1 MLHQKLKKI
10 ILTLGIFAIAAL
22 TYAADK
28 VELFVTPNPVQVGVP
43 ARLTIR
49 SNDGAQNNFSSSLPE
64 IEGLRWM
71 NGTSSSRRISI
82 VNGRRSSIFELSIP
96 FMVEKAGK
104 YTIPSMRLTHNRE
117 RTQPLEFQA
126 VELKLTNPQ
135 VPRSVQSGVPSRL
148 RGTPRAPQRLQ
159 RRTAPQT
166 PAQTGKQQ
174 EKHQSSEV
182 TLDEAMFARAA
193 IPGDRK
199 EYYVGE
205 EIPLLINVYILRGAQ
220 AQLSW
225 PTVNFGDRDAAI
237 LKDYKGVNDQ
247 NPHFDRPSE
256 FADEVDGRLYT
267 VYSFNTA
274 FRPISA
280 GKMTVKTVTPG
291 ALVVPDNRPS
301 RTDSMF
307 DDFFGGS
314 FFSRDRQISRT
325 LQTEPVDITVKALPP
340 VPKGQFFTGL
350 VGSWRSE
357 VTITPPPYKV
367 GEPVTVKINFRGTG
381 SLDTLRAQTLDL
393 KGYRVYPPE
402 IEKGRNSAEVRYIM
416 IPTEQNDTG
425 KDNLVLPPYSTFNS
439 ETGEYEAQSFSRKL
453 EIEKGTYSAASVA
466 ADYTASPVSPGTD
479 AVQSQRRPEEILYLK
494 PPDQSGVR
502 MPLFR
507 NVLFTAVPLVILS
520 MLFWIICEI
529 VHLRRL
535 ALMNDPSILRKNAAK
550 KRRGEL
556 FARLRALNPQEIPA
570 EATGDITGYITDLL
584 DLPQGTDLN
593 EAASAVRGKSPELAN
608 MLEEVAQ
615 SAWMPSKKTQF
626 TDEFRQRLIK
636 ALARLA
642 AVAVILGI
650 FPLQVMGA
658 DVSLVKGPAVTNSA
672 EAMTAYDSGKFED
685 AGKYY
690 ASQLVKSRPSAR
702 VLYNL
707 GNCLY
712 KLGDLPRALICY
724 ERASRLAPRDS
735 DILENLNLVRRKL
748 GLPEKY
754 LIASP
759 ADIPPY
765 LRDSLRPDEWLLL
778 LSFGVAL
785 IFIGLGI
792 RRLAEKRLPFRILL
806 ISGLVLIVISAA
818 AVVSQKMTTYNERY
832 AIVTVRNVPVY
843 SLPSEKSGR
852 IEMKLK
858 AGEELMIGERRM
870 NWVRIRSGN
879 AEGWVPASDVTSLWT
894 PGSISTN

>member
-71 NGTSSSRRISI
+71 NGTSSSRRVSI

-247 NPHFDRPSE
+247 NPYFDRPSE

-425 KDNLVLPPYSTFNS
+425 KDNLVLPPYSTFNP

-494 PPDQSGVR
+494 PLDQSGVR

-570 EATGDITGYITDLL
+570 DIHVPAT
-584 DLPQGTDLN
+584 
-593 EAASAVRGKSPELAN
+593 
-608 MLEEVAQ
+608 
-615 SAWMPSKKTQF
+615 
-626 TDEFRQRLIK
+626 
-636 ALARLA
+636 
-642 AVAVILGI
+642 
-650 FPLQVMGA
+650 
-658 DVSLVKGPAVTNSA
+658 VS
-672 EAMTAYDSGKFED
+672 
-685 AGKYY
+685 
-690 ASQLVKSRPSAR
+690 R
-702 VLYNL
+702 
-707 GNCLY
+707 
-712 KLGDLPRALICY
+712 
-724 ERASRLAPRDS
+724 
-735 DILENLNLVRRKL
+735 RRKAN
-748 GLPEKY
+748 G
-754 LIASP
+754 
-759 ADIPPY
+759 
-765 LRDSLRPDEWLLL
+765 
-778 LSFGVAL
+778 F
-785 IFIGLGI
+785 F
-792 RRLAEKRLPFRILL
+792 
-806 ISGLVLIVISAA
+806 
-818 AVVSQKMTTYNERY
+818 
-832 AIVTVRNVPVY
+832 
-843 SLPSEKSGR
+843 
-852 IEMKLK
+852 
-858 AGEELMIGERRM
+858 
-870 NWVRIRSGN
+870 
-879 AEGWVPASDVTSLWT
+879 PASHVRQL
-894 PGSISTN
+894 

>member
-1 MLHQKLKKI
+1 M
-10 ILTLGIFAIAAL
+10 
-22 TYAADK
+22 
-28 VELFVTPNPVQVGVP
+28 
-43 ARLTIR
+43 
-49 SNDGAQNNFSSSLPE
+49 
-64 IEGLRWM
+64 
-71 NGTSSSRRISI
+71 
-82 VNGRRSSIFELSIP
+82 
-96 FMVEKAGK
+96 
-104 YTIPSMRLTHNRE
+104 
-117 RTQPLEFQA
+117 
-126 VELKLTNPQ
+126 
-135 VPRSVQSGVPSRL
+135 
-148 RGTPRAPQRLQ
+148 
-159 RRTAPQT
+159 
-166 PAQTGKQQ
+166 
-174 EKHQSSEV
+174 
-182 TLDEAMFARAA
+182 
-193 IPGDRK
+193 
-199 EYYVGE
+199 
-205 EIPLLINVYILRGAQ
+205 
-220 AQLSW
+220 
-225 PTVNFGDRDAAI
+225 
-237 LKDYKGVNDQ
+237 
-247 NPHFDRPSE
+247 
-256 FADEVDGRLYT
+256 
-267 VYSFNTA
+267 
-274 FRPISA
+274 
-280 GKMTVKTVTPG
+280 
-291 ALVVPDNRPS
+291 
-301 RTDSMF
+301 
-307 DDFFGGS
+307 
-314 FFSRDRQISRT
+314 
-325 LQTEPVDITVKALPP
+325 
-340 VPKGQFFTGL
+340 
-350 VGSWRSE
+350 
-357 VTITPPPYKV
+357 
-367 GEPVTVKINFRGTG
+367 
-381 SLDTLRAQTLDL
+381 
-393 KGYRVYPPE
+393 
-402 IEKGRNSAEVRYIM
+402 
-416 IPTEQNDTG
+416 
-425 KDNLVLPPYSTFNS
+425 
-439 ETGEYEAQSFSRKL
+439 
-453 EIEKGTYSAASVA
+453 A

-479 AVQSQRRPEEILYLK
+479 AMQSQRRPEEILYLK
-494 PPDQSGVR
+494 PLDQSGVR

-702 VLYNL
+702 VLYNM

>member
-71 NGTSSSRRISI
+71 NGTSSSRRVSI

-350 VGSWRSE
+350 VGAWRSE

-425 KDNLVLPPYSTFNS
+425 KDNLVLPPYSTFNP

-466 ADYTASPVSPGTD
+466 ADYTASPVSAGTD

-494 PPDQSGVR
+494 PLDQSGVR

-650 FPLQVMGA
+650 FPV
-658 DVSLVKGPAVTNSA
+658 
-672 EAMTAYDSGKFED
+672 
-685 AGKYY
+685 AGD
-690 ASQLVKSRPSAR
+690 
-702 VLYNL
+702 
-707 GNCLY
+707 G
-712 KLGDLPRALICY
+712 G
-724 ERASRLAPRDS
+724 
-735 DILENLNLVRRKL
+735 
-748 GLPEKY
+748 
-754 LIASP
+754 
-759 ADIPPY
+759 
-765 LRDSLRPDEWLLL
+765 
-778 LSFGVAL
+778 
-785 IFIGLGI
+785 
-792 RRLAEKRLPFRILL
+792 
-806 ISGLVLIVISAA
+806 
-818 AVVSQKMTTYNERY
+818 
-832 AIVTVRNVPVY
+832 
-843 SLPSEKSGR
+843 
-852 IEMKLK
+852 
-858 AGEELMIGERRM
+858 
-870 NWVRIRSGN
+870 
-879 AEGWVPASDVTSLWT
+879 
-894 PGSISTN
+894 